1 MSAPRRRFTAPETA
15 RLDRLVA
22 AALPELSRSQARRL
36 IEDGGVAVDDAVVTR
51 ARHPTNEGATIDVE
65 LPVVPDLDLLAA
77 DVPLHVLYE
86 DEETLVIDKAPGLI
100 VHPAPGV
107 KGVTLINVVR
117 ARYPE
122 VREIDGDRPGVVHR
136 LDRDTSGAMVFAKSE
151 TAAQMLKD
159 QWRERETLKRYL
171 ALVEGAV
178 DPPEG
183 VIEAA
188 LGPDPTNPRRRAV
201 VEDGQSA
208 RSHFRVLEQYGD
220 EAALV
225 EVEIHTGRTHQIRV
239 HMAAIG
245 HPVCGD
251 ALYGHRST
259 LIDRQA
265 LHAVRLGFTLAS
277 TGEWREFEAPVPD
290 DIGHAIETLR
300 ARHGVE
306 PARVGPAT
314 RAEQ

>member
-1 MSAPRRRFTAPETA
+1 MSVPRRRFTATEA
-15 RLDRLVA
+15 GRIDRVVA

-36 IEDGGVAVDDAVVTR
+36 IEDGAVAIEGAIVTR
-51 ARHPTNEGATIDVE
+51 PGHATSAGATIEVE

-77 DVPLHVLYE
+77 DVPLRVLYE
-86 DEETLVIDKAPGLI
+86 DEETLVIDKTPGLI

-107 KGVTLINVVR
+107 TGVTLINAVR

-136 LDRDTSGAMVFAKSE
+136 LDRDTSGAMVFAKTE
-151 TAAQMLKD
+151 TAAQVLKD

-171 ALVEGAV
+171 ALVEGEV

-183 VIEAA
+183 AIEAL

-208 RSHFRVLEQYGD
+208 RSLFRVLEQYGA

-251 ALYGHRST
+251 ALYGHRSP
-259 LIDRQA
+259 LIERQA
-265 LHAVRLGFTLAS
+265 LHAIRLGFTLAS

-290 DIGHAIETLR
+290 DINHAIGTLR

-306 PARVGPAT
+306 PAR
-314 RAEQ
+314 AEAST